1 MSPSWL
7 VEASLRENCTVRRS
21 QLTTGR
27 KCAPGRGKSTC
38 KGPKAGDPGVKG
50 QEGLAQI
57 CICKDFLDLTMNVVR
72 NLED

>member
-50 QEGLAQI
+50 QEASVAGRGWEEE
-57 CICKDFLDLTMNVVR
+57 DVGGVV
-72 NLED
+72 EGVS